1 MKPEG
6 ESARSS
12 RPDPVARRERER
24 RDAPEVERAMRAH
37 RTLSAGNR
45 TLLRATGEGELLR
58 EMCRVIVEVG
68 GYRVASVGYA
78 EHGEDKGI
86 RVMACVGMDAG
97 VLEALPLTWA
107 ESDSATGQ
115 WAVSMAIRSGKASIG
130 RHLLTEGTYTSVRD
144 RALAAGYAAASA
156 FPLRVDD
163 DVIGA
168 LCILASE
175 PDAFDEAE
183 ADLLGEL
190 ADDLSYGIS
199 NLRMRAQ
206 HREAERTIARMAFYD
221 RLTGLPNR
229 VSLCERLG
237 DALHDA
243 RPQHRSLALLVVKLG
258 QFQEINET
266 LGYKETDRFLQVVAA
281 HLTPLVR
288 EPQMAARVADDEFA
302 ILLPDTSAEHATR
315 FAHQLLDVLREPVEL
330 LEFAV
335 DARACIGIAL
345 FPGHGAEP
353 DALLRRASAAAA
365 QAKQSAA
372 GYTLYSGNPDR
383 EFSRRLSLMGE
394 LRGAI
399 AKNEL
404 RLYCQPKVDFESRR
418 ICGAEALVRW
428 EHPRYGMLSTG
439 EFIKTAEHGG
449 LITPLTHWVLEA
461 AFRQSYAWEE
471 TGTRLPLSVNLSAYD
486 LRDPRLLDRIK
497 GLFATWG
504 IPPELIQF
512 ELTES
517 VLMQEPEGAVE
528 TLTRLKALGV
538 ELFVDDFGTGYS
550 SLAYL
555 QKLPVDSLKIDQS
568 FVLNML
574 ANEDSAI
581 IVQSTIDL
589 GHNLGLEVVAEGVE
603 TEAVWQ
609 RLATLGCDTA
619 QGYFISKPIPANA
632 FGEWEQQS
640 AWHPQG

>member
-1 MKPEG
+1 MRREG
-6 ESARSS
+6 EPAKPS
-12 RPDPVARRERER
+12 RPHSA
-24 RDAPEVERAMRAH
+24 EVERAIRAH

-45 TLLRATGEGELLR
+45 TLLRASDERELLE

-78 EHGEDKGI
+78 EHGEEKGI
-86 RVMACVGMDAG
+86 HVMACVGMDLA
-97 VLEALPLTWA
+97 VLQALPLTWA
-107 ESDSATGQ
+107 EADTEMGQ
-115 WAVSMAIRSGKASIG
+115 WAISAAIRTARPSIG
-130 RHLLTEGTYTSVRD
+130 RHLLTEPTYASIREYAK
-144 RALAAGYAAASA
+144 RAGYAATSA
-156 FPLRVDD
+156 FPLRVGDE
-163 DVIGA
+163 VIGA

-183 ADLLGEL
+183 TELLGEL
-190 ADDLSYGIS
+190 ADDLAYGIT
-199 NLRMRAQ
+199 NLRMRAK
-206 HREAERTIARMAFYD
+206 HAEAEKTIARMAFYD
-221 RLTGLPNR
+221 GLTSLPNR
-229 VSLCERLG
+229 LALCERLG
-237 DALHDA
+237 DTLHDA
-243 RPQHRSLALLVVKLG
+243 KPQHRPLALLVVKMG

-266 LGYKETDRFLQVVAA
+266 LGYKETDRFLQMVSARV
-281 HLTPLVR
+281 LPLVR
-288 EPQMAARVADDEFA
+288 EPQMVARVGEDEFA
-302 ILLPDTSAEHATR
+302 VLLPDANAEHATR
-315 FAHQLLDVLREPVEL
+315 FAHQLLEVLREPIDL

-335 DARACIGIAL
+335 DPWASIGIAL

-353 DALLRRASAAAA
+353 AALLRRASAAAG
-365 QAKQSAA
+365 QAKHSAA
-372 GYTLYSGNPDR
+372 GYTLYSGNPDK
-383 EFSRRLSLMGE
+383 EFSRRLALMGE

-404 RLYCQPKVDFESRR
+404 RLYCQPKVDFESRH

-428 EHPRYGMLSTG
+428 QHPRLGMLSTG
-439 EFIKTAEHGG
+439 EFIKLAEHGG

-461 AFRQSYAWEE
+461 AFRQSYAWDEA
-471 TGTRLPLSVNLSAYD
+471 GIRLPLSVNLSAHD
-486 LRDPRLLDRIK
+486 LRDPRLIDRIR

-504 IPPELIQF
+504 IRPELIQF

-517 VLMQEPEGAVE
+517 VLMQDPEGAVDM
-528 TLTRLKALGV
+528 LTRLKALGV
-538 ELFVDDFGTGYS
+538 QLFVDDFGTGYS

-568 FVLNML
+568 FVSDML

-609 RLATLGCDTA
+609 RLASLGCDTA
-619 QGYFISKPIPANA
+619 QGYFISKPIPADA